1 MYWGL
6 GFVNCWGVIL
16 IKIVGPGGQI
26 SSNLVKNGGPGGGLH
41 IEGGGQKNPKFGV
54 FLTIFDENWVP
65 IGVYTL

>member
-1 MYWGL
+1 MGVGVRQLLGGDFDKNWGS
-6 GFVNCWGVIL
+6 
-16 IKIVGPGGQI
+16 GGQI